1 MAPELH
7 HCAHA
12 ALAAILLAPFPVH
25 ATHYSHAHLHAC
37 LGVRV
42 HGGRGCLGPVSR
54 EHPQAVSGGHRAS
67 LPTEH
72 LSKGPPGQE
81 GRPGAERT
89 NTRMRQR
96 GRK

>member
-54 EHPQAVSGGHRAS
+54 EHPRPRQEATGPAS
-67 LPTEH
+67 P
-72 LSKGPPGQE
+72 
-81 GRPGAERT
+81 RT
-89 NTRMRQR
+89 PV
-96 GRK
+96 

>member
-54 EHPQAVSGGHRAS
+54 EHPQAAPGGHRAS
-67 LPTEH
+67 LPQNTCLKGH
-72 LSKGPPGQE
+72 LGERAGQE
-81 GRPGAERT
+81 QKEPTQE
-89 NTRMRQR
+89 
-96 GRK
+96 